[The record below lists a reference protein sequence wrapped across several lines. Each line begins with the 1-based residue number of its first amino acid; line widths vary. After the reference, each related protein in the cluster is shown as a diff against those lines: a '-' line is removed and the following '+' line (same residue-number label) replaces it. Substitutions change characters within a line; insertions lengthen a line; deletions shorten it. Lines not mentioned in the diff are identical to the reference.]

1 MSKKNDAEAMRERAL
16 AVLCEIMEDESLKES
31 ARVAAAREVLDRV
44 EGKPRQRI
52 EQTIKDES
60 TNKFNSI
67 VNQLKLELT
76 VGSDGAA

>member
-1 MSKKNDAEAMRERAL
+1 MSKPCASVRWLGRRQAASIC
-16 AVLCEIMEDESLKES
+16 VEDDSLNGA

-76 VGSDGAA
+76 ASGDGVA

>member
-1 MSKKNDAEAMRERAL
+1 MSKKNDVEAMRERAL
-16 AVLCEIMEDESLKES
+16 AVLCEIMEDDSLNGA

-76 VGSDGAA
+76 ASGDGVA